1 MLRPDK
7 TFFQAEAWRE
17 MADWEAELAP
27 HYTTAEKMMGVAIG
41 SSFWIDEST
50 SVEPV
55 RYGRGSSFMRNT
67 AVSLYGYR
75 GSVRKRFGQMG
86 ISILRHP
93 LDFLKIRLLLD
104 WARDST
110 IFLVMQSAEN
120 RLRFRPGRGLLGSRL
135 VSERDKDLPMP
146 AVVEAARPVL
156 ERFAEHVDGIPQAMF
171 NEILLDTPSTA
182 HILGGCVIGRDK
194 NEGVV
199 DINHEVFSYPGL
211 YVVDASVIPAN
222 LGVNPSLTVLALAER
237 AMQRIPE
244 KRNE

>member
-120 RLRFRPGRGLLGSRL
+120 RLRFRPGRGLLSSRL
-135 VSERDKDLPMP
+135 VSERDKDLPIP

-156 ERFAEHVDGIPQAMF
+156 ERFAEQVDGIPQAMF
-171 NEILLDTPSTA
+171 NEVLLDIPSTA

-222 LGVNPSLTVLALAER
+222 LGVNPSLTVLALDER